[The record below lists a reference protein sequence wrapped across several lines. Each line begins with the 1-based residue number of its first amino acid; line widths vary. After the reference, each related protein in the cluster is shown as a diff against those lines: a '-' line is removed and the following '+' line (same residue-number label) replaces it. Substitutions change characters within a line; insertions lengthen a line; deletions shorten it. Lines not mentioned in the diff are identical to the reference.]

1 MSTTVSSSAAAS
13 ATAGGSCG
21 ATLYD
26 IPIKDAACALSYS
39 KNHTSIL
46 AACCGDANVVSYYN
60 GCGLYCLAIDQTIA
74 ELTECLYDEGAA
86 SPDVFCNG
94 NTTDTAT
101 ATADGRLAA
110 TASASVVVT
119 AGSSSSTGSSDDDD
133 NDNDSSSTSG
143 SDATSTDKSSAT
155 NSDNAAPGFH
165 PQSSVSTLGLAISAL
180 LFSAT
185 AIGAFQL

>member
-13 ATAGGSCG
+13 ATGGSCG

-60 GCGLYCLAIDQTIA
+60 GCGLYCLAIDQTVA
-74 ELTECLYDEGAA
+74 ELTECLYNEGAA
-86 SPDVFCNG
+86 NPDVFCNG

-133 NDNDSSSTSG
+133 DDDSSSTSG

-155 NSDNAAPGFH
+155 NSDSAAPGFH